1 MLFIKDDI
9 CKTFAQLQDFVR
21 LISTETEIYS
31 DILEYGRNGDLSE
44 WLREHGKEVLADQ
57 INAIDNTASDN
68 EYIKKISLI
77 ILDMIPAL
85 RKTNFRECF
94 EQKVELAQTQQN
106 ELMLLFSLI
115 PIKDINE
122 DYEIKAVCGLMTKTI
137 TFNPSKYD
145 IGVETKKTILYE
157 NESVKC
163 LDSIVV
169 YIDGEKIY
177 EDSLKNY
184 YFHSKYEILRKKV
197 YIGSLS
203 EIYLKELIIHY
214 FKATS
219 IYNISQITESN
230 FAVEDFL
237 KLIYDITGIEIDK
250 KNIEGKTIDE
260 VTDYL
265 RKESFSREKE
275 NWNSLKKSLGVSNI
289 IDIKNVELN
298 DFLNLIDICSQSK
311 DVIYP
316 WDIISTSIDI
326 VLFRETFLEK
336 FGILLSEEEIKKQS
350 RIDNL
355 IMYIINKTKSKQLRA
370 YTMGEVGKNI
380 LSYRFVSSPKHKN
393 KFKSFS
399 SKSDVF
405 NYVKEY
411 SNRPNSLSNSDSILK
426 TVELTDLCY
435 SLMSEY
441 GIVLEI
447 QQGTIKDLVN
457 AIWTNKISY

>member
-1 MLFIKDDI
+1 MTFIIFNIQSHFISNDNRSISLIVEKCEYGKNVDLKHKELFENYLKREGELISQYDCINFKNKNISFFHRPNDNSNFENYI
-9 CKTFAQLQDFVR
+9 R
-21 LISTETEIYS
+21 LITRDSEIYS

-44 WLREHGKEVLADQ
+44 WLREHDKETLADQ
-57 INAIDNTASDN
+57 INGIDNSTSDN

-137 TFNPSKYD
+137 TFNPSKFD

-157 NESVKC
+157 NISAKC

-219 IYNISQITESN
+219 IYEPT
-230 FAVEDFL
+230 L
-237 KLIYDITGIEIDK
+237 KSG
-250 KNIEGKTIDE
+250 
-260 VTDYL
+260 
-265 RKESFSREKE
+265 SF
-275 NWNSLKKSLGVSNI
+275 
-289 IDIKNVELN
+289 
-298 DFLNLIDICSQSK
+298 
-311 DVIYP
+311 
-316 WDIISTSIDI
+316 T
-326 VLFRETFLEK
+326 
-336 FGILLSEEEIKKQS
+336 
-350 RIDNL
+350 
-355 IMYIINKTKSKQLRA
+355 
-370 YTMGEVGKNI
+370 
-380 LSYRFVSSPKHKN
+380 
-393 KFKSFS
+393 
-399 SKSDVF
+399 
-405 NYVKEY
+405 
-411 SNRPNSLSNSDSILK
+411 
-426 TVELTDLCY
+426 
-435 SLMSEY
+435 
-441 GIVLEI
+441 
-447 QQGTIKDLVN
+447 
-457 AIWTNKISY
+457 

>member
-1 MLFIKDDI
+1 MNTMLFIKDDI

-44 WLREHGKEVLADQ
+44 WLREHGKEALADQ

-85 RKTNFRECF
+85 RKTNFRDCF

-122 DYEIKAVCGLMTKTI
+122 DYEIKAVCGLVTKTI

-157 NESVKC
+157 NESVKY

-169 YIDGEKIY
+169 YIDGEKIF
-177 EDSLKNY
+177 EDNLNNY
-184 YFHSKYEILRKKV
+184 YFGSKFEFLSKRV

-203 EIYLKELIIHY
+203 EIYLKELIVHY
-214 FKATS
+214 FKATP

-230 FAVEDFL
+230 FAIEDFL

-265 RKESFSREKE
+265 RKEIILFEK
-275 NWNSLKKSLGVSNI
+275 I
-289 IDIKNVELN
+289 IGTR
-298 DFLNLIDICSQSK
+298 SK
-311 DVIYP
+311 RVLALVI
-316 WDIISTSIDI
+316 
-326 VLFRETFLEK
+326 L
-336 FGILLSEEEIKKQS
+336 
-350 RIDNL
+350 
-355 IMYIINKTKSKQLRA
+355 
-370 YTMGEVGKNI
+370 
-380 LSYRFVSSPKHKN
+380 
-393 KFKSFS
+393 
-399 SKSDVF
+399 
-405 NYVKEY
+405 
-411 SNRPNSLSNSDSILK
+411 
-426 TVELTDLCY
+426 
-435 SLMSEY
+435 
-441 GIVLEI
+441 
-447 QQGTIKDLVN
+447 
-457 AIWTNKISY
+457 